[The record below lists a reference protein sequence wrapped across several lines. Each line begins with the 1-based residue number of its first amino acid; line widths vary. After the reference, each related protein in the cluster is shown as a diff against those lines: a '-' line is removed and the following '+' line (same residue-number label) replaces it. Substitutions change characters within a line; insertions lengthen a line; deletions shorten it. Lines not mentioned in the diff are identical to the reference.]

1 MFKKENI
8 NPAVQKALYRKI
20 DAMNRLALTEDRITK
35 NAKVYNQTTGKI
47 EGGFEENNNKAFFI
61 GNSLEPQ
68 DSSNPIEQ
76 HLYRGTFAKVSVAVP
91 EFNSDE
97 SDVIRKPISIS
108 SYIENKSNAEGILE
122 SVTQKDTPLTFRE
135 GIGETGEN
143 GDNLFLGH
151 SGITSIKVDQQEY
164 YTYKY
169 TIGWVCPDPVYFEEV
184 FEPSFLKFGAYV
196 AMEFGWG
203 MNDSSFDVPALSIEE
218 MKRLLQEEGRLLKR
232 NQDSAGNYHC
242 GVGTVIMFSWKIM
255 ENGTYAG
262 DIQVMTPGANVLLE
276 NPGGTSDSS
285 DAIPV
290 RRLNNTL
297 EIKRLAKEIL
307 VDLADKNEA
316 DRNQFLKEAG
326 VSEQQLINALQD
338 TNETSNKL
346 EENSIV
352 FGLVMKNLSSVCDKY
367 LEGAEVEPS
376 GDFGFLGRAV
386 EGLENRFTSKEVESN
401 NNFKDNSDA
410 YDDIYSARLKYKYR
424 KGLMRI
430 DVKSSE
436 QKDTTKGTLN
446 KLGEGAIIVGTGAS
460 LGVGKLL
467 GTGKVKEA
475 LGITAANDVPDHMK
489 ERHFASWGWFEDNI
503 LKSFFELTTADGTK
517 LQEIRSLTNEFR
529 GVNVPVDN
537 PCVSTKYLYSLGLDH
552 TILPKKHNP
561 ILEKGFDIIKPEQK
575 SLIPQFY
582 KREQRI
588 ELDRIRLVYAAIDK
602 VFDGFETTKAVMKD
616 DDKATKDVDESLD
629 VKTPGIGSIRNMVF
643 PIEKFITHFES
654 APSLRQGLRNFWADV
669 SNQYGGFW
677 SFQIGQDV
685 NKPTRVGVFDMYYS
699 EKKNSV
705 TDKASAPDDPR
716 GRFEFSVLSDKSI
729 VKSFDV
735 DLQLTGEAA
744 TLARY
749 GGFSKA
755 NRGTSRI
762 DGKKDLGLEA
772 WNILNSAKSTE
783 DVLTKEQLER
793 FKKIQPDVVKG
804 LEYSSKTIDFKS
816 IPNIKE
822 DSKKILEKVE
832 NERSQF
838 ISGIGCYDKRGNFS
852 QYFKQT
858 MLYLINYS
866 DLKGTGSNLEKL
878 QVPLPVEVSLTLDG
892 IGGFKVGE
900 LFSVDYLPQLYR
912 KHCYFMISN
921 IGHSVTTAGWDTTIT
936 GKMMADMPD
945 FYNRSGKKLGA
956 GLGDYLELFT
966 LTNIG
971 ETDLANLNAFQTA
984 ETDLKNV
991 ESKKAYEK
999 IREKIQ
1005 TSKNRHA
1012 TAKTVPI
1019 RRLIHQRITTKRS
1032 ELINKWNTYLE
1043 VLDLVGKDV
1052 FTKTETSR
1060 HVTFLFE
1067 TDKFLEN
1074 NVEDSLLTK
1083 FAEGKPE
1090 RQARRRAIFEG
1101 IKNAFKITQE

>member
-47 EGGFEENNNKAFFI
+47 EGGIEENNNKAFFI

-97 SDVIRKPISIS
+97 SDIIRKPISIS
-108 SYIENKSNAEGILE
+108 SYLTNEVNKKNEIERIN
-122 SVTQKDTPLTFRE
+122 TPLTFRE
-135 GIGETGEN
+135 GSGETGKN

-218 MKRLLQEEGRLLKR
+218 MKRLLKEEGRLLKR

-242 GVGTVIMFSWKIM
+242 GVGTVIMFDWKIL
-255 ENGTYAG
+255 ETGVYAG
-262 DIQVMTPGANVLLE
+262 SLQVMTPGANTLLE

-290 RRLNNTL
+290 RRLSNTL
-297 EIKRLAKEIL
+297 EIKRLAQGIL

-316 DRNQFLKEAG
+316 DRTQFLKDAG

-338 TNETSNKL
+338 SNETSNTL

-367 LEGAEVEPS
+367 LTGPS
-376 GDFGFLGRAV
+376 YNIDTNTYSDG
-386 EGLENRFTSKEVESN
+386 GLKENK
-401 NNFKDNSDA
+401 NFFDNSNA
-410 YDDIYSARLKYKYR
+410 YSDRFSARLGYKYR
-424 KGLMRI
+424 NGLMRI
-430 DVKSSE
+430 DLKQTKLKNSN
-436 QKDTTKGTLN
+436 QKAETTDD
-446 KLGEGAIIVGTGAS
+446 I
-460 LGVGKLL
+460 
-467 GTGKVKEA
+467 
-475 LGITAANDVPDHMK
+475 PDFLK
-489 ERHFASWGWFEDNI
+489 ERHFANWGWFEDNI

-517 LQEIRSLTNEFR
+517 LQEIKSETSEIVFDINAPGFLKLEKT
-529 GVNVPVDN
+529 PN
-537 PCVSTKYLYSLGLDH
+537 PCVSTRYLYSLGLDH

-561 ILEKGFDIIKPEQK
+561 ILEKGFDIVKPEQK

-582 KREQRI
+582 KQRQRI

-602 VFDGFETTKAVMKD
+602 EFPIFETATSIGKADFVGPLPTKTD
-616 DDKATKDVDESLD
+616 NESTKNIDESLE
-629 VKTPGIGSIRNMVF
+629 VETPGKGSIRNMVF

-685 NKPTRVGVFDMYYS
+685 NKPTRVGVFDTYYS

-705 TDKASAPDDPR
+705 TDKASAPDDPK

-772 WNILNSAKSTE
+772 WNILNSAKSSE
-783 DVLTKEQLER
+783 DILTKEQLER
-793 FKKIQPDVVKG
+793 FKEIQPDIVKG

-838 ISGIGCYDKRGNFS
+838 LSGVGCYDKRGNFS

-866 DLKGTGSNLEKL
+866 DLKGTESNLTKL

-956 GLGDYLELFT
+956 GLKDYLELFT
-966 LTNIG
+966 LTTIG
-971 ETDLANLNAFQTA
+971 ETDLVNLNAFQT
-984 ETDLKNV
+984 EQTRLLKV
-991 ESKKAYEK
+991 ESKNAYDKVTDK
-999 IREKIQ
+999 ITKLYNKFQTAGYARKIILY
-1005 TSKNRHA
+1005 T
-1012 TAKTVPI
+1012 
-1019 RRLIHQRITTKRS
+1019 RILKKQV
-1032 ELINKWNTYLE
+1032 ELSVKWDKYLE
-1043 VLDLVGKDV
+1043 VLEVVGNDI
-1052 FTKTETSR
+1052 FTKTETQKYNK
-1060 HVTFLFE
+1060 FLNEKDPITGFPGLNIFLE
-1067 TDKFLEN
+1067 RNKTYYVNFNEVGEGVSKKFLEDRPT
-1074 NVEDSLLTK
+1074 VKS
-1083 FAEGKPE
+1083 
-1090 RQARRRAIFEG
+1090 IFEG

>member
-1 MFKKENI
+1 
-8 NPAVQKALYRKI
+8 
-20 DAMNRLALTEDRITK
+20 
-35 NAKVYNQTTGKI
+35 
-47 EGGFEENNNKAFFI
+47 
-61 GNSLEPQ
+61 
-68 DSSNPIEQ
+68 
-76 HLYRGTFAKVSVAVP
+76 
-91 EFNSDE
+91 
-97 SDVIRKPISIS
+97 
-108 SYIENKSNAEGILE
+108 
-122 SVTQKDTPLTFRE
+122 
-135 GIGETGEN
+135 
-143 GDNLFLGH
+143 
-151 SGITSIKVDQQEY
+151 
-164 YTYKY
+164 
-169 TIGWVCPDPVYFEEV
+169 
-184 FEPSFLKFGAYV
+184 
-196 AMEFGWG
+196 
-203 MNDSSFDVPALSIEE
+203 
-218 MKRLLQEEGRLLKR
+218 MKRLLKEEGRLLKR

-242 GVGTVIMFSWKIM
+242 GVGTVIMFDWKIL
-255 ENGTYAG
+255 ETGVYAG
-262 DIQVMTPGANVLLE
+262 SLQVMTPGANTLLE

-290 RRLNNTL
+290 RRLSNTL
-297 EIKRLAKEIL
+297 EIKRLAQGIL

-316 DRNQFLKEAG
+316 DRTQFLKDAG

-338 TNETSNKL
+338 SNETSNTL

-367 LEGAEVEPS
+367 LTGPS
-376 GDFGFLGRAV
+376 YNIDTNTYSDG
-386 EGLENRFTSKEVESN
+386 GLKENK
-401 NNFKDNSDA
+401 NFFDNSNA
-410 YDDIYSARLKYKYR
+410 YSDRFSARLGYKYR
-424 KGLMRI
+424 NGLMRI
-430 DVKSSE
+430 DLKQTKLKNSN
-436 QKDTTKGTLN
+436 QKAETTDD
-446 KLGEGAIIVGTGAS
+446 I
-460 LGVGKLL
+460 
-467 GTGKVKEA
+467 
-475 LGITAANDVPDHMK
+475 PDFLK
-489 ERHFASWGWFEDNI
+489 ERHFANWGWFEDNI

-517 LQEIRSLTNEFR
+517 LQEIKSETSEIVFDINAPGFLKLEKT
-529 GVNVPVDN
+529 PN
-537 PCVSTKYLYSLGLDH
+537 PCVSTRYLYSLGLDH

-561 ILEKGFDIIKPEQK
+561 ILEKGFDIVKPEQK

-582 KREQRI
+582 KQRQRI

-602 VFDGFETTKAVMKD
+602 EFPIFETATSIGKADFVGPLPTKTD
-616 DDKATKDVDESLD
+616 NESTKNIDESLE
-629 VKTPGIGSIRNMVF
+629 VETPGKGSIRNMVF

-685 NKPTRVGVFDMYYS
+685 NKPTRVGVFDTYYS

-705 TDKASAPDDPR
+705 TDKASAPDDPK

-772 WNILNSAKSTE
+772 WNILNSAKSSE
-783 DVLTKEQLER
+783 DILTKEQLER
-793 FKKIQPDVVKG
+793 FKEIQPDIVKG

-838 ISGIGCYDKRGNFS
+838 LSGVGCYDKRGNFS

-866 DLKGTGSNLEKL
+866 DLKGTESNLTKL

-956 GLGDYLELFT
+956 GLKDYLELFT
-966 LTNIG
+966 LTTIG
-971 ETDLANLNAFQTA
+971 ETDLVNLNAFQT
-984 ETDLKNV
+984 EQTRLLKV
-991 ESKKAYEK
+991 ESKNAYDKVTDK
-999 IREKIQ
+999 ITKLYNKFQTAGYARKIILY
-1005 TSKNRHA
+1005 T
-1012 TAKTVPI
+1012 
-1019 RRLIHQRITTKRS
+1019 RILKKQV
-1032 ELINKWNTYLE
+1032 ELSVKWDKYLE
-1043 VLDLVGKDV
+1043 VLEVVGNDI
-1052 FTKTETSR
+1052 FTKTETQKYNK
-1060 HVTFLFE
+1060 FLNEKDPITGFPGLNIFLE
-1067 TDKFLEN
+1067 RNKTYYVNFNEVGEGVSKKFLEDRPT
-1074 NVEDSLLTK
+1074 VKS
-1083 FAEGKPE
+1083 
-1090 RQARRRAIFEG
+1090 IFEG

>member
-20 DAMNRLALTEDRITK
+20 DAANRLALTEDRITK

-47 EGGFEENNNKAFFI
+47 EGGIEENNNKAFFI

-108 SYIENKSNAEGILE
+108 SYISNNLNKENELNSISQAN
-122 SVTQKDTPLTFRE
+122 TPLTFRE

-151 SGITSIKVDQQEY
+151 SGITSIKVEQQEY

-218 MKRLLQEEGRLLKR
+218 MKRLLNEEGRLLKR

-242 GVGTVIMFSWKIM
+242 GVGTVIMFNWSIQ
-255 ENGTYAG
+255 ESGIYAG

-410 YDDIYSARLKYKYR
+410 YDDLYNARLKYKYR
-424 KGLMRI
+424 NGLMRI
-430 DVKSSE
+430 DVRKSK
-436 QKDTTKGTLN
+436 QKEN
-446 KLGEGAIIVGTGAS
+446 IAS
-460 LGVGKLL
+460 V
-467 GTGKVKEA
+467 VFKEKNQKESFA
-475 LGITAANDVPDHMK
+475 AANNVPDHMK
-489 ERHFASWGWFEDNI
+489 ERHFANWGWFEDNI

-517 LQEIRSLTNEFR
+517 LQEIRSVTNATTETGTTTSGAYSGT
-529 GVNVPVDN
+529 GVDGTGVDGEPN

-602 VFDGFETTKAVMKD
+602 EFTQFETKAAEMKD

>member
-1 MFKKENI
+1 MFNKENI
-8 NPAVQKALYRKI
+8 HPKVQRALYRKI
-20 DAMNRLALTEDRITK
+20 DAMNRLTLTDNRVTTVTGED
-35 NAKVYNQTTGKI
+35 GKEFVSGTI
-47 EGGFEENNNKAFFI
+47 PNSNPFFI

-91 EFNSDE
+91 EYNSDE
-97 SDVIRKPISIS
+97 SDIIRKPISIS
-108 SYIENKSNAEGILE
+108 SYLTNEINEDNEIERIN
-122 SVTQKDTPLTFRE
+122 TPLTFRE
-135 GIGETGEN
+135 GSGETGKN

-151 SGITSIKVDQQEY
+151 SGITSIKVDQQNF

-203 MNDSSFDVPALSIEE
+203 MDDSNFDVPALSIEE
-218 MKRLLQEEGRLLKR
+218 MERLLQEEGRLLKR

-242 GVGTVIMFSWKIM
+242 GVGTVIMFNWKIM

-262 DIQVMTPGANVLLE
+262 DIQVMTPGANTLLE
-276 NPGGTSDSS
+276 TTQGTSESS
-285 DAIPV
+285 NAIPV
-290 RRLNNTL
+290 RKLNNTL

-307 VDLADKNEA
+307 VDLADKNKA
-316 DRNQFLKEAG
+316 DRNKFLTDAG

-338 TNETSNKL
+338 SNEVSNKL

-352 FGLVMKNLSSVCDKY
+352 FGLVMKNLSSVCDRY
-367 LEGAEVEPS
+367 LDGRGGDLMTPEGTKVK
-376 GDFGFLGRAV
+376 
-386 EGLENRFTSKEVESN
+386 RFYRDDSKN
-401 NNFKDNSDA
+401 
-410 YDDIYSARLKYKYR
+410 YDDLYSARLKYKYR
-424 KGLMRI
+424 DGLMRI
-430 DVKSSE
+430 DVRKSFS
-436 QKDTTKGTLN
+436 KKTTESFKVSLKETGNEGTN
-446 KLGEGAIIVGTGAS
+446 AS
-460 LGVGKLL
+460 S
-467 GTGKVKEA
+467 
-475 LGITAANDVPDHMK
+475 NVPDYMK
-489 ERHFASWGWFEDNI
+489 ERHFATWGWFEDNI
-503 LKSFFELTTADGTK
+503 LKSFFELTTGGGTK
-517 LQEIRSLTNEFR
+517 LQEIRSSTSETIDNIA
-529 GVNVPVDN
+529 GGIPVQVDN
-537 PCVSTKYLYSLGLDH
+537 PCVSTQYLYSLGLDH
-552 TILPKKHNP
+552 TILPGKHHP
-561 ILEKGFDIIKPEQK
+561 ILKNGFKDIKEEEKL
-575 SLIPQFY
+575 LIPQIY

-588 ELDRIRLVYAAIDK
+588 ELDRIRLIYEAIDEE
-602 VFDGFETTKAVMKD
+602 FDPFETKGAVMKD
-616 DDKATKDVDESLD
+616 DDKKTKDVDESLD

-643 PIEKFITHFES
+643 PIEKFITHFENT
-654 APSLRQGLRNFWADV
+654 PSLRQGLRNFWADV
-669 SNQYGGFW
+669 TNQYGGYWGFE
-677 SFQIGQDV
+677 IGQDV
-685 NKPTRVGVFDMYYS
+685 NQPTRVGVFDSYYS
-699 EKKNSV
+699 KDSV
-705 TDKASAPDDPR
+705 TDTTSSPSDPK
-716 GRFEFSVLSDKSI
+716 GRFEFSVLSDTSI

-772 WNILNSAKSTE
+772 WNILTSKKSHE
-783 DVLTKEQLER
+783 DVLTLDQLER
-793 FKKIQPDVVKG
+793 FKKIQPDVVKD
-804 LEYSSKTIDFKS
+804 LDYSSRTIDFKS
-816 IPNIKE
+816 ISTIKE
-822 DSKKILEKVE
+822 DSQKIIEKVE
-832 NERSQF
+832 NERTQF
-838 ISGIGCYDKRGNFS
+838 LSGVGCYDKRGNFS

-892 IGGFKVGE
+892 IGGLKVGD

-921 IGHSVTTAGWDTTIT
+921 IGHSVSTSGWETTIT

-945 FYNRSGKKLGA
+945 FYKRSGKKLGA
-956 GLGDYLELFT
+956 GLEDYQELFR
-966 LTNIG
+966 LTSIG
-971 ETDLANLNAFQTA
+971 EADLANINAFQTA
-984 ETDLKNV
+984 QVELDEV
-991 ESKKAYEK
+991 ESKNAYEK

-1043 VLDLVGKDV
+1043 VLDLVGNDI

-1060 HVTFLFE
+1060 HETFLFE
-1067 TDKFLEN
+1067 TDKFLED

-1083 FAEGKPE
+1083 FAEGKDE